1 MNPAI
6 FIKIFG
12 KVDISKLFLS
22 IDQNEDE
29 LGSVLRVHL
38 LCERLLDAWI
48 AAHLDREDL
57 FENSAGEKIKFN
69 PSYGMKLGLAKK
81 LGMNAGL
88 CSCLQ
93 TINKI
98 RNSFAHRYDCEPL
111 LDKDM
116 QAMASILKEIP
127 LPGKVKRVDDVDF
140 KIIDSCGKEIKSYG
154 FNDEK
159 TPNRIRLSIIFSNIL
174 ARVVTAVEEDFNK
187 INTLGF
193 KY

>member
-1 MNPAI
+1 MNPLI
-6 FIKIFG
+6 FIRIFG
-12 KVDISKLFLS
+12 EVDISKLILS
-22 IDQNEDE
+22 IDQNDDE

-48 AAHLDREDL
+48 AAQLEREDL

-116 QAMASILKEIP
+116 QTMASVLKGIP
-127 LPGKVKRVDDVDF
+127 LPGKVKSVDDVDF
-140 KIIDSCGKEIKSYG
+140 KILDNSGNQIKSYY

-159 TPNRIRLSIIFSNIL
+159 TPNRIRLIIIFSNIL
-174 ARVVTAVEEDFNK
+174 ARVVTTVGEELDKTNP
-187 INTLGF
+187 LGF